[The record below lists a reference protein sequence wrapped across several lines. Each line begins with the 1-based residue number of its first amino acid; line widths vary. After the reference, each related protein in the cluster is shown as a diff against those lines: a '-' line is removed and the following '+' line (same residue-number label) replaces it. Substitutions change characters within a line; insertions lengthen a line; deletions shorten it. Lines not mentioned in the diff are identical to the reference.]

1 MKNDTVK
8 NNEPHTFHIPVMG
21 ISFSVDTPIRVARY
35 GISSVVSIMDDMLAE
50 NLRRHYS
57 QQEGEPYEE
66 IPTDSEDSRA
76 RRITEYLNLMGKIVA
91 RQVRELQAAPFKK
104 GSEITRYFEMLPD
117 GSWLKRK
124 YTEMLASKDEDE
136 RKRLEEELRP
146 LATPGS
152 IDVNIMT
159 KVDKDNYKDG
169 EKLAPEFADAMSCL
183 RGFAKSNLDSA
194 IVFSA
199 GLNPR
204 LYAYAAKFK
213 DFFPGE
219 DGSLMKK
226 IVLKVSDFR
235 SAIIQGKFLAK
246 HGLWVSEYRV
256 ESGLN
261 CGGHTFSTNGS
272 LMGPILEEFRKNRQ
286 ELIDGTFKM
295 LKRGL
300 KSVGIECPEEPFGV
314 KITVQGGIGVHEEDA
329 LLRERYGVDGTGW
342 ATPFLLVPEA
352 VVVDDE
358 HSQKLID
365 ATVDDVALSK
375 SSPFGI
381 PFWTLRTSASEKLKR
396 ERVEAG
402 EPGAPCTRGILKLN
416 PEFPGKPL
424 CSGSKTFIKKKLADI
439 EEGGYNDE
447 QKRVLKADALEKA
460 CLCVD
465 LGGAANRKFGFDTE
479 AAPSFCPGPNIAYFD
494 RTYSLEEMVSH
505 IYGRI
510 NLIKDKTERPHMFIK
525 ELMLS
530 VAHLKEEIERYR
542 LRLSTRNPKYFRE
555 FSEGLLKGIEHYYEL
570 AEDFIGEKKARFL
583 EDLAHLKKEIEG
595 MSKPEEVLSVES
607 SA

>member
-1 MKNDTVK
+1 
-8 NNEPHTFHIPVMG
+8 MG
-21 ISFSVDTPIRVARY
+21 ISFSSDTPIRVARY
-35 GISSVVSIMDDMLAE
+35 GISSVVSIMDDLLAE
-50 NLRRHYS
+50 HLRRYYS
-57 QQEGEPYEE
+57 QLEGEPFEE
-66 IPTDSEDSRA
+66 IPADSEDSRA

-91 RQVRELQAAPFKK
+91 RQVKALQAAPFKK

-117 GSWLKRK
+117 GSWLKGK
-124 YTEMLASKDEDE
+124 YAEMLASKDSDE

-169 EKLAPEFADAMSCL
+169 EKLAPEFSDAMSIL
-183 RGFAKSNLDSA
+183 RGFAKSNLESA
-194 IVFSA
+194 VVFSA

-204 LYAYAAKFK
+204 LYAYAAKFR

-219 DGSLMKK
+219 DGTLMKK

-261 CGGHTFSTNGS
+261 CGGHTFSTSGS
-272 LMGPILEEFRKNRQ
+272 LMGPILEEFRKGRQ

-314 KITVQGGIGVHEEDA
+314 KVTVQGGIGVPEEDA
-329 LLRERYGVDGTGW
+329 LLRKHYGVDGTGW

-358 HSQKLID
+358 HSRKLMD
-365 ATVDDVALSK
+365 ATEDDVVLSK

-381 PFWTLRTSASEKLKR
+381 PFWTLRNSASEIHKRKL
-396 ERVEAG
+396 VEAG

-416 PEFPGKPL
+416 SEFPGKPL
-424 CSGSKTFIKKKLADI
+424 CAGSKTYIKKKLAAI
-439 EEGGYNDE
+439 EAGGYDDE
-447 QKRVLKADALEKA
+447 QKRLLREETLDKA
-460 CLCVD
+460 CICVD
-465 LGGAANRKFGFDTE
+465 LAGAADRKFGFNKDAT
-479 AAPSFCPGPNIAYFD
+479 PCFCPGPNIAYFD

-510 NLIKDKTERPHMFIK
+510 NLLKDKTNRPHMFIK

-530 VAHLKEEIERYR
+530 VDHLREELERYG
-542 LRLSTRNPKYFRE
+542 LRLSTRTPKYFRE
-555 FSEGLLKGIEHYYEL
+555 FRDGLIEGIEYYHAL
-570 AEDFIGEKKARFL
+570 AEDFIEEKKARFRA
-583 EDLAHLKKEIEG
+583 DLARMKEEIEK
-595 MSKPEEVLSVES
+595 MPRLEEVLSAEIP
-607 SA
+607 A

>member
-1 MKNDTVK
+1 MEPVNQK
-8 NNEPHTFHIPVMG
+8 PHTFHIPVMG

-35 GISSVVSIMDDMLAE
+35 GISSVVSIMDDLLAE

-57 QQEGEPYEE
+57 QQEGEPFEE
-66 IPTDSEDSRA
+66 IPEDSEDSRA

-104 GSEITRYFEMLPD
+104 GSEITRYFELLPE

-124 YTEMLASKDEDE
+124 YAEMLAAKDSDE

-159 KVDKDNYKDG
+159 KVDKENYKDG

-219 DGSLMKK
+219 DGNLIKK

-261 CGGHTFSTNGS
+261 CGGHAFSTSGS
-272 LMGPILEEFRKNRQ
+272 LMGPILEEFRKNKQ
-286 ELIDGTFKM
+286 DLIDGTFKM
-295 LKRGL
+295 LKRGM
-300 KSVGIECPEEPFGV
+300 KSLGLECPEKPFGV
-314 KITVQGGIGVHEEDA
+314 KVTVQGGIGTHEEDA
-329 LLRERYGVDGTGW
+329 LLREHYGVDGTGW

-396 ERVEAG
+396 KRVEAG

-424 CSGSKTFIKKKLADI
+424 CSGSKTFIKKKLAAI
-439 EEGGYNDE
+439 EEGDYNDE
-447 QKRVLKADALEKA
+447 QKEFLKADVLEKA

-465 LGGAANRKFGFDTE
+465 LGGAANRKFGFDKD

-510 NLIKDKTERPHMFIK
+510 NLLKDKKDRPHMFIK

-530 VAHLKEEIERYR
+530 IEHLKEELEHYSMS
-542 LRLSTRNPKYFRE
+542 LSTRTPKYFRE
-555 FSEGLLKGIEHYYEL
+555 FRDGLIEGIEHYHVL
-570 AEDFIGEKKARFL
+570 ADDFIEEKRARFR
-583 EDLAHLKKEIEG
+583 EDLARLKDEIEK
-595 MSKPEEVLSVES
+595 MPQLDEVLAAEISV
-607 SA
+607 